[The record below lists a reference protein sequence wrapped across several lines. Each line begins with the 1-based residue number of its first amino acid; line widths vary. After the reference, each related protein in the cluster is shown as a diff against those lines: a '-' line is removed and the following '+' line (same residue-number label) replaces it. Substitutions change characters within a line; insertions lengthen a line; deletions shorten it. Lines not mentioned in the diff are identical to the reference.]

1 MIPIRFIKSASDLSG
16 CPADDKLEIALLG
29 RSNAGKSSFI
39 NALGGS
45 GKLAQVS
52 STPGKTRLLNFF
64 EVQKEYRLVDMPGY
78 GWSARG
84 GAEHMGFRSM
94 IEPYLAARG
103 NLIGLLLIIDIRR
116 DWSEDEEQLKAW
128 LAPRNLPIM
137 IALTKA
143 DKISRGEG
151 LQRVKK
157 MKVDSKVENVLM
169 VSSTKKDGFKELEDQ
184 MFKIFIKPHK
194 GAT

>member
-1 MIPIRFIKSASDLSG
+1 VIHIRFVTSAADLNG
-16 CPADDKLEIALLG
+16 CPTDEKLEIALLG

-64 EVQKEYRLVDMPGY
+64 EVQKDYRLVDMPGY

-84 GAEHMGFRSM
+84 GEEHMGFRTM
-94 IEPYLAARG
+94 IEAYLSSRA
-103 NLIGLLLIIDIRR
+103 NLTGLLLIMDIRR
-116 DWSEDEEQLKAW
+116 DWSKDEEDLKEW
-128 LAPRNLPIM
+128 LAPRRLPI
-137 IALTKA
+137 IVVCTKA
-143 DKISRGEG
+143 DKMSRGES

-157 MKVDSKVENVLM
+157 IKAASGLEHVIP
-169 VSSTKKDGFKELEDQ
+169 VSSSKREGFKEVEEM
-184 MFKIFIKPHK
+184 MFEILIKPNREQ
-194 GAT
+194 A